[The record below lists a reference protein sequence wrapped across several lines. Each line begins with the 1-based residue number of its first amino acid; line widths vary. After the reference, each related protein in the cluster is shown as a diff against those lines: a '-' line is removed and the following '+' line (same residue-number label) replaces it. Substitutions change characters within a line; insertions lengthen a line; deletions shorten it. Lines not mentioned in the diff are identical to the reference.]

1 MNIFTGKYGYLT
13 DVKEMTYKDYQ
24 RMDVRYMCSTD
35 EGINIYEERMTGE
48 LYYITDDEM
57 KKL

>member
-1 MNIFTGKYGYLT
+1 
-13 DVKEMTYKDYQ
+13 MTKKDFQ